1 MELYFSPLAC
11 SMATRIAF
19 YEAGYEATYIQVDT
33 KRKQLAN
40 GGDFLAISPIGQV
53 PVLRTN
59 EGELLTE
66 NTAILPYVADQ
77 FPQAKLAPVG
87 GFERARL
94 QQWLGFISTEL
105 HKALFVPL
113 LDANASDEVKRYT
126 REKVGIRLNVLAAQ
140 FAEHEWLL
148 ETFSVADAYL
158 AVVLNWARYC
168 DVDIAQWP
176 AVAAYF
182 KRVTARPAVAR
193 AMSDELALYR
203 EEVEREKAKT
213 KAKATAG

>member
-19 YEAGYEATYIQVDT
+19 YEAGYEAKYVQVDT
-33 KRKQLAN
+33 KRKQLAG
-40 GGDFLAISPIGQV
+40 GGDFLSINPIGQV
-53 PVLRTN
+53 PVLRTDG
-59 EGELLTE
+59 GELLTE
-66 NTAILPYVADQ
+66 NTAILPFVADQ
-77 FPQAKLAPVG
+77 FPQAKLAPIG

-105 HKALFVPL
+105 HQALFIPL
-113 LDANASDEVKRYT
+113 LAPNAGDEVKRYT
-126 REKVGIRLNVLAAQ
+126 REKVGIRLNLLAARLD
-140 FAEHEWLL
+140 AHEWLL

-176 AVAAYF
+176 SVAAYF

-193 AMSDELALYR
+193 AMSEELALYR
-203 EEVEREKAKT
+203 EELEREKE
-213 KAKATAG
+213 KAN

>member
-19 YEAGYEATYIQVDT
+19 YEAGYEATYVQVDT
-33 KRKQLAN
+33 KRKQLAD
-40 GGDFLAISPIGQV
+40 GGDFLAINPIGQV
-53 PVLRTN
+53 PVLRTD

-66 NTAILPYVADQ
+66 NTAILPYVADR
-77 FPQAKLAPVG
+77 FPLALLTPVG
-87 GFERARL
+87 SFERARL

-113 LDANASDEVKRYT
+113 LDPSAGDEVKRYV
-126 REKVGIRLNVLAAQ
+126 RPKVDIRLDLLAAR
-140 FAEHEWLL
+140 FASHEWLL

-182 KRVTARPAVAR
+182 KRVSARPAVAR
-193 AMSDELALYR
+193 AMSEELALYR
-203 EEVEREKAKT
+203 EEVERENG
-213 KAKATAG
+213 KAKATTG